1 MTGKKSLTTRNTKST
16 KKSKKSVKTVEK
28 NALVKIRDLEIQRG
42 KDTVLHVPALD
53 ILYGEVLAVVGPNGA
68 GKSTLLLALARLL
81 KPERGEILFS
91 DKHSAAYKQVQ
102 MESDTIYRRRIALV
116 MQDPLL
122 FDRSVFE
129 NVASG
134 LLFRGVEKNEI
145 KIKVPLWLDRLGVAH
160 LSERRG
166 GKLSGGEAQR
176 VSLARALILEPELLL
191 LDEPFSALD
200 PPTRA
205 QLLDDLGKLL
215 NETSTTTVF
224 VTHDLPEAA
233 QLATRM
239 AVIMKNQLRQVGE
252 PDAIFA
258 NPASTDVARFFG
270 NNKNI
275 LP

>member
-1 MTGKKSLTTRNTKST
+1 MGKKSLTTRNTKST
-16 KKSKKSVKTVEK
+16 RKSKQSVKTVEK

-81 KPERGEILFS
+81 KPERGEILFN

-122 FDRSVFE
+122 FDRSVFD

-134 LLFRGVEKNEI
+134 LYFRGVQKNII

-160 LSERRG
+160 LSGRRG

-205 QLLDDLGKLL
+205 QLLNDLGNLL

-252 PDAIFA
+252 PDEIFA

-270 NNKNI
+270 NKKNI
-275 LP
+275 IP